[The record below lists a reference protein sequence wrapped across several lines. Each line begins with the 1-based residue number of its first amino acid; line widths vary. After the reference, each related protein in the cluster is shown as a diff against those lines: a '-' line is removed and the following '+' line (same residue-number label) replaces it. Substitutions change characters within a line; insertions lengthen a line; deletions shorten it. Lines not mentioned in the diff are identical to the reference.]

1 MPTLIVDIRHWLDE
15 RGSLPTHDLRLRR
28 NALRIAT
35 LIEYG
40 GPLAQLEGRETMVPC
55 KRRPTGRPCMGLM
68 MVVKRADDRIHVYCS
83 ACGDNEAIISGWQE
97 TDWADGPCA
106 PLPMTDD

>member
-1 MPTLIVDIRHWLDE
+1 MTLVVDIRHWLDKN
-15 RGSLPTHDLRLRR
+15 GFLPTEDLRLRR

-40 GPLAQLEGRETMVPC
+40 GPLDQLEGRETMVPC
-55 KRRPTGRPCMGLM
+55 KRRPARQQCLGFMW
-68 MVVKRADDRIHVYCS
+68 VVKRADDRLQAYCS
-83 ACGDNEAIISGWQE
+83 ACGDIEAIISGWQE
-97 TDWADGPCA
+97 TDWADGPCP

>member
-1 MPTLIVDIRHWLDE
+1 MLIVDIRHWLDE
-15 RGSLPTHDLRLRR
+15 DGCLPTHDSRLRK

-40 GPLAQLEGRETMVPC
+40 GPLDHLEGRETMVPC
-55 KRRPTGRPCMGLM
+55 KSRPHRRECMGLM
-68 MVVKRADDRIHVYCS
+68 IVTKRADDRIHVYCPV
-83 ACGDNEAIISGWQE
+83 CGNDEAIISGWQE
-97 TDWADGPCA
+97 TDWAEGPCP